1 MNCRIVVTPT
11 FSRES
16 KKLSKRYPSFADD
29 FESFLLNLKEKP
41 SLGTSI
47 GHGIHKIRFAI
58 TSKGKGKRGGA
69 RVISHVNVVL
79 ELNQQEVTLLTI
91 YDKSYKENITDQEI
105 IQLLQEAG
113 IE

>member
-16 KKLSKRYPSFADD
+16 KRLSKRYPSFADD
-29 FESFLLNLKEKP
+29 FESFLLNLKENP

-58 TSKGKGKRGGA
+58 TSKGKENAVEQESFRM
-69 RVISHVNVVL
+69 L
-79 ELNQQEVTLLTI
+79 TLCLN
-91 YDKSYKENITDQEI
+91 
-105 IQLLQEAG
+105 
-113 IE
+113 